1 MTISRTE
8 AKDICTKPEFELVE
22 ASFSPEVK
30 AFSPAR
36 LRSKIARARKLQD
49 KYRDLSRKQ
58 NRETKETD
66 PSRGSAN
73 TRTEQKATLF
83 DETRER
89 FEAQL
94 ALSETS

>member
-1 MTISRTE
+1 MPITRSE
-8 AKDICTKPEFELVE
+8 AKDICTKPEYELVE
-22 ASFSPEVK
+22 SSFSPPAK

-49 KYRDLSRKQ
+49 KYRDLARKQ
-58 NRETKETD
+58 NRETKEAD
-66 PSRGSAN
+66 PSRGTAN
-73 TRTEQKATLF
+73 TRTEQKAKLF

-94 ALSETS
+94 ARSGTN